1 LNYKI
6 SLYLGGE
13 ELNRLGIF
21 CMVVIIGCL
30 GVPYSR
36 ADEPAGGESGS
47 VQGGSADASG
57 DAGANIFLSA
67 PIQRP
72 DGEIPA
78 NAAGGED
85 SVFFEPEN
93 TIILG
98 ESLPGA
104 APSAGPSVSVVLR
117 MVLVL
122 ALAAAAIYGV
132 VFFLRRAA
140 RPRESNNP
148 HLKILTSAHLGSN
161 RFVYVIAV
169 GSRAWLVGAGEGGV
183 SLIAEVADQ
192 EAVDAMLL
200 DNSVRGVETAG
211 NFRALLR
218 RLGGGF
224 VLGKPG
230 PSGDAVGTDT
240 LRKNRERLRGL

>member
-1 LNYKI
+1 
-6 SLYLGGE
+6 
-13 ELNRLGIF
+13 
-21 CMVVIIGCL
+21 MVVIMGCW
-30 GVPYSR
+30 GVPQGH
-36 ADEPAGGESGS
+36 ADEPAGGEPGS
-47 VQGGSADASG
+47 VQGGGAAGASG
-57 DAGANIFLSA
+57 DSGANILLSA
-67 PIQRP
+67 PILSP
-72 DGEIPA
+72 GEETLPG
-78 NAAGGED
+78 AAPGED
-85 SVFFEPEN
+85 SLLLEEEN
-93 TIILG
+93 AIILG
-98 ESLPGA
+98 DPLPGP

-161 RFVYVIAV
+161 RFVYVVAV
-169 GSRAWLVGAGEGGV
+169 GSKAWLVGAGEGGV

-192 EAVDAMLL
+192 ETVDAMIL
-200 DNSVRGVETAG
+200 DNSAGNAEAPG

-224 VLGKPG
+224 MPG
-230 PSGDAVGTDT
+230 RPDSSGEASDT
-240 LRKNRERLRGL
+240 LRKNRERLRRL